1 MIINTSSGCESCV
14 HVKQYEGLSDC
25 NRILGDTPKNN
36 HLSALGGVCGPKRKI
51 RWFGASP
58 RTFLRWRWGG
68 GLFRVSAT
76 LFLFFVQGLGSDR
89 YDYLG
94 SCLN

>member
-1 MIINTSSGCESCV
+1 MIINISSGCESCV

-36 HLSALGGVCGPKRKI
+36 HLSALGGGFAVRSTKSG
-51 RWFGASP
+51 GLALP
-58 RTFLRWRWGG
+58 REPSCAGGGGG

-76 LFLFFVQGLGSDR
+76 LFLFLFRV
-89 YDYLG
+89 
-94 SCLN
+94 